1 MKAFFYFC
9 SMKYLIVC
17 LGNIGAEYANTRHN
31 IGFMVADHLAKDLD
45 CTFTTSRLAMVSEMK
60 YKGRQ
65 MIVIKPTTYMNL
77 SGKAVKYWATQ
88 EKIPM
93 ENILVVCDDLAL
105 PVGTLRMRKKGSD
118 GGHNGLKNIIE
129 SLGSSDFCRLRFGIG
144 NDFAKGKQIDF
155 VIGEWKQQE
164 IDEIQPR
171 LDVAVEFVKSF
182 VAIGPDLTMNQY
194 NNK

>member
-9 SMKYLIVC
+9 SMKYLIAC

-31 IGFMVADHLAKDLD
+31 IGFMVADHLAKDLEG
-45 CTFTTSRLAMVSEMK
+45 TFTTKRLAMVSEMK
-60 YKGRQ
+60 YRGRQ

-118 GGHNGLKNIIE
+118 GGHNGLKDIIE

-144 NDFAKGKQIDF
+144 NDFAKGQQVDY
-155 VIGEWKQQE
+155 VIGEWKQQD

-171 LDVAVEFVKSF
+171 LDAAVEFVKSF
-182 VAIGPDLTMNQY
+182 VAIGPDLTMTKY

>member
-9 SMKYLIVC
+9 SMKYLIAC

-31 IGFMVADHLAKDLD
+31 IGFMIADHLAKDLES
-45 CTFTTSRLAMVSEMK
+45 TFTTSRLAMVSEMK

-129 SLGSSDFCRLRFGIG
+129 SLGTSDFCRLRFGIG
-144 NDFAKGKQIDF
+144 NDFSKGHQVDF

-182 VAIGPDLTMNQY
+182 VAIGPDLTMNQF

>member
-1 MKAFFYFC
+1 LKAFFYFC
-9 SMKYLIVC
+9 SMKYLIAC

-31 IGFMVADHLAKDLD
+31 IGFMVADHLAKDLGN
-45 CTFTTSRLAMVSEMK
+45 TFTTNRLAMVSEMK

-65 MIVIKPTTYMNL
+65 LIVIKPTTYMNL
-77 SGKAVKYWATQ
+77 SGKAIKYWTTQ
-88 EKIPM
+88 EKIPI

-105 PVGTLRMRKKGSD
+105 PTGTLRMKKKGSD

-129 SLGSSDFCRLRFGIG
+129 ALGSSEFCRLRIGIG
-144 NDFAKGKQIDF
+144 NDFAKGKQVDY
-155 VIGEWKQQE
+155 VIGEWKQSE

-171 LDVAVEFVKSF
+171 LDVATEMIKSF
-182 VAIGPDLTMNQY
+182 VTQGPDMTMNQY

>member
-1 MKAFFYFC
+1 
-9 SMKYLIVC
+9 MKYLIAC
-17 LGNIGAEYANTRHN
+17 LGNIGSEYANTRHN
-31 IGFMVADHLAKDLD
+31 IGFMVADHLAKELGNS
-45 CTFTTSRLAMVSEMK
+45 FSLSRLAYVSEMK

-77 SGKAVKYWATQ
+77 SGKAVIYWATM
-88 EKIPM
+88 EKIPL

-118 GGHNGLKNIIE
+118 GGHNGLKSVIE
-129 SLGSSDFCRLRFGIG
+129 SVGSSDFCRLRFGIG

-155 VIGEWKQQE
+155 VIGEWDKAE

-171 LDVAVEFVKSF
+171 IATAADIIKSF

>member
-1 MKAFFYFC
+1 MNAFFYFC
-9 SMKYLIVC
+9 SMKYLIAC

-31 IGFMVADHLAKDLD
+31 IGFMVADHLAKNLE

-77 SGKAVKYWATQ
+77 SGKAVIYWATM
-88 EKIPM
+88 EKIPL

-105 PVGTLRMRKKGSD
+105 PAGTLRMRKKGSD
-118 GGHNGLKNIIE
+118 GGHNGLKSVIE
-129 SLGSSDFCRLRFGIG
+129 SLGTSDFCRLRFGIG
-144 NDFAKGKQIDF
+144 NDFNKGQQIDY
-155 VIGEWKQQE
+155 VIGKWDQAE
-164 IDEIQPR
+164 INELQPR
-171 LDVAVEFVKSF
+171 IQTAADIIKSF
-182 VAIGPDLTMNQY
+182 VAIGPDLTMNQF

>member
-1 MKAFFYFC
+1 
-9 SMKYLIVC
+9 MKYLIAC

-31 IGFMVADHLAKDLD
+31 IGFMVADHLAKDLEG
-45 CTFTTSRLAMVSEMK
+45 TFTTKRLAMVSEMK
-60 YKGRQ
+60 YRGRQ

-118 GGHNGLKNIIE
+118 GGHNGLKDIIE

-144 NDFAKGKQIDF
+144 NDFAKGQQVDY
-155 VIGEWKQQE
+155 VIGEWKQQD

-171 LDVAVEFVKSF
+171 LDAAVEFVKSF
-182 VAIGPDLTMNQY
+182 VAIGPELTMNQY

>member
-9 SMKYLIVC
+9 SMKYLIAC

-31 IGFMVADHLAKDLD
+31 IGFMVADHLAKDLGG
-45 CTFTTSRLAMVSEMK
+45 TFTTSRLAMVSEMK
-60 YKGRQ
+60 HKGRQ

-105 PVGTLRMRKKGSD
+105 PVGTLRMRKKGSY

-129 SLGSSDFCRLRFGIG
+129 SLGTSDFCRLRFGIG

-155 VIGEWKQQE
+155 VIGEWKQSE

-182 VAIGPDLTMNQY
+182 VAIGPDLTMNQF

>member
-129 SLGSSDFCRLRFGIG
+129 SLGTSDFCRLRFGIG

-182 VAIGPDLTMNQY
+182 VAIGPDMTMNQF

>member
-144 NDFAKGKQIDF
+144 NDFAKGKQVDF

-182 VAIGPDLTMNQY
+182 VAIGPDLTMNQF

>member
-1 MKAFFYFC
+1 
-9 SMKYLIVC
+9 MKYLIAC

-31 IGFMVADHLAKDLD
+31 IGFMVADHLAKDLK
-45 CTFTTSRLAMVSEMK
+45 CTFTTTRLAMVSEMK

-65 MIVIKPTTYMNL
+65 LIVIKPTTYMNL

-88 EKIPM
+88 EKIPI

-105 PVGTLRMRKKGSD
+105 PTGTLRMKKKGSD

-129 SLGSSDFCRLRFGIG
+129 ALGSSEFCRLRIGIG
-144 NDFAKGKQIDF
+144 NDYAKGKQIDY
-155 VIGEWKQQE
+155 VIGEWKQSE

-171 LDVAVEFVKSF
+171 LDVAVEMIKSF
-182 VAIGPDLTMNQY
+182 VAIGPDLTMNQF

>member
-9 SMKYLIVC
+9 SMKYLIAC

-31 IGFMVADHLAKDLD
+31 IGFMVADHLAKDLE

-60 YKGRQ
+60 YRGRQ

-118 GGHNGLKNIIE
+118 GGHNGLKDIIE

-144 NDFAKGKQIDF
+144 NDFAKGQQVDY
-155 VIGEWKQQE
+155 VIGEWKQQD

-171 LDVAVEFVKSF
+171 LDLAAEIIKSF

>member
-1 MKAFFYFC
+1 
-9 SMKYLIVC
+9 MKYLIAC

-31 IGFMVADHLAKDLD
+31 IGFMVADHLAKDLGN
-45 CTFTTSRLAMVSEMK
+45 TFTTSRLVMVSEMK

-129 SLGSSDFCRLRFGIG
+129 SLGTSDFCRLRFGIG

-164 IDEIQPR
+164 IDDIQPR
-171 LDVAVEFVKSF
+171 LDVAVEIVKSF

>member
-1 MKAFFYFC
+1 
-9 SMKYLIVC
+9 MKYLIAC

-31 IGFMVADHLAKDLD
+31 IGFMVADHLAKDLKG
-45 CTFTTSRLAMVSEMK
+45 TFTTKRLAMVSEMK
-60 YKGRQ
+60 YRGRQ

-77 SGKAVKYWATQ
+77 SGKAVKYWAKL
-88 EKIPM
+88 EKIPT

-118 GGHNGLKNIIE
+118 GGHNGLKDIIE

-144 NDFAKGKQIDF
+144 NDFAKGQQVDY
-155 VIGEWKQQE
+155 VIGEWKQQY
-164 IDEIQPR
+164 INEIQPR
-171 LDVAVEFVKSF
+171 LDAAVEFVKSF
-182 VAIGPDLTMNQY
+182 VAIGPELTMTKY

>member
-182 VAIGPDLTMNQY
+182 VAIGPDMTMNQF